1 MIFAVIYKPVGIR
14 QPQMSVC
21 RMSFTKTQKRPKGV
35 RTDVSSDNDAQSS
48 CTSCLLFIMLLFMLK
63 TVLWLQ
69 GNLGSLKNQ
78 TPRLH
83 TAISCTLVLI
93 HATLILNAAVYYCIA
108 FLKSQPEIFVV
119 HNYVCFLLLQVIER
133 STMQA
138 RESLLAASLSPAVVS
153 ASGMVSFTHR
163 WL

>member
-1 MIFAVIYKPVGIR
+1 MIFAVIYKPVGII
-14 QPQMSVC
+14 QPQMSGC
-21 RMSFTKTQKRPKGV
+21 RMSFTKTQKRPQGV
-35 RTDVSSDNDAQSS
+35 RNYVSSDNGAQAC
-48 CTSCLLFIMLLFMLK
+48 CTSCLLFIMLSFVLK

-69 GNLGSLKNQ
+69 RNLGNVKNQ

-83 TAISCTLVLI
+83 TRISCTSVLI

-119 HNYVCFLLLQVIER
+119 HYCVCCLLLQVIER
-133 STMQA
+133 STMQE
-138 RESLLAASLSPAVVS
+138 RESLLTASLSPAVVS
-153 ASGMVSFTHR
+153 ASCTVSFTHR